1 MAAIEQHKEKDSR
14 NTSMGDFETLVGR
27 IQSTSSALQEDARLV
42 INRNV
47 TTRAWLTGFYIVEYE
62 QHGNDRAKYGE
73 RLLKRLAERLD
84 DKSFSLT
91 NLKNYR
97 SFYLLFPEVGYPV
110 VRYLRQKF
118 EKSQTPSDLFLL
130 TDSLSFE
137 KSQTLPDLLDLRNNK
152 YSEKSQALISF
163 FDEPTGTALIS
174 SDGFAMQTEDGKVMP
189 VPQMVFDRMSY
200 SHLTLLLHISDPLKR
215 AFYAI
220 EAMRGPWSV
229 RELQRQIDSNYFER
243 SGWSKKPELLAN
255 KVNENAEKPS
265 FREELKSHYIF
276 EFLGLAAKNVVEE
289 DELEQALID
298 HLEEFMLELGMGFC
312 LESRQKKLLIDD
324 RYFKADLVF
333 YHRILKCH
341 CIVELKAHRLDYADM
356 AQLNMYIEYYRRHY
370 MQPNDNPPV
379 GLLLCTE
386 YGQEMVEYVT
396 PNIDPNLFVSQYEL
410 QLPRKEKIREFL
422 MRENKG

>member
-1 MAAIEQHKEKDSR
+1 MCEFDINK
-14 NTSMGDFETLVGR
+14 GDFESLVGK

-47 TTRAWLTGFYIVEYE
+47 TARAWLTGFYIVEYE

-73 RLLKRLAERLD
+73 GMLKRLAERLD
-84 DKSFSLT
+84 DKSLGLAS
-91 NLKNYR
+91 LKNYR
-97 SFYLLFPEVGYPV
+97 QFYLYYPDLA
-110 VRYLRQKF
+110 RPIANYLQQKIQ
-118 EKSQTPSDLFLL
+118 KSQSLISLFWQQRNQRIIKSQSLI
-130 TDSLSFE
+130 SLS
-137 KSQTLPDLLDLRNNK
+137 
-152 YSEKSQALISF
+152 
-163 FDEPTGTALIS
+163 DEPESDAIS
-174 SDGFAMQTEDGKVMP
+174 KDGFAMQTANGDVIA
-189 VPQMVFDRMSY
+189 VPQMLFDRLSF
-200 SHLTLLLHISDPLKR
+200 THIVQLIHINNPLKR

-243 SGWSKKPELLAN
+243 SGWSKKPELLASRI
-255 KVNENAEKPS
+255 NENAEKPS
-265 FREELKSHYIF
+265 FREELKSHYVF
-276 EFLGLAAKNVVEE
+276 EFLGLAAKDVIEE
-289 DELEQALID
+289 DNLEQALID

-333 YHRILKCH
+333 YHRVLKCH

-370 MQPNDNPPV
+370 MQPDDNPPV

-396 PNIDPNLFVSQYEL
+396 PNIDPSLFVAQYEL
-410 QLPRKEKIREFL
+410 QLPSKEKIKEFL
-422 MRENKG
+422 MKENKG